1 MKRGLLSRI
10 WRPGSRSLFL
20 YGALGVLVLGVLLY
34 PNTPFEGHLGLPQA
48 YRNALHLSSRLWQA
62 LTGKTALA
70 QENEALR
77 ERCQYY
83 AHRLREQRGE
93 KQVLERLASLLP
105 LEIDERFHYV
115 YAHIFRRNVQWW
127 WNTVW
132 IDKGRDDGIAEGCG
146 VLSAYGVVGKVHRVF
161 QNTALVE
168 LITSPRFRSVV
179 HVEGDLRPILYEG
192 QASAPWSLAVPQG
205 KLSQLPLDFHRRSTQ
220 QPLRIVSSE
229 LSGTFPDGIRY
240 GSSWLRADPRG
251 PEYGIPVVLFP
262 EIQSLR
268 ELIVLLPNCSSE
280 EGDAR
285 AENFHSPAIV
295 D

>member
-1 MKRGLLSRI
+1 
-10 WRPGSRSLFL
+10 
-20 YGALGVLVLGVLLY
+20 LVLGAFLCLDI
-34 PNTPFEGHLGLPQA
+34 PFGGGLSLGQA
-48 YRNALHLSSRLWQA
+48 YRHTLRLSSRLWQA
-62 LTGKTALA
+62 LTGKTGLVR
-70 QENEALR
+70 ENKALR
-77 ERCQYY
+77 EQCQYY

-105 LEIDERFHYV
+105 LDIDERFRYV
-115 YAHIFRRNVQWW
+115 YARLLRRNVQWW

-146 VLSAYGVVGKVHRVF
+146 VISAHGVVGKVCRVF
-161 QNTALVE
+161 RNSALVE

-192 QASAPWSLAVPQG
+192 QASAPWSLAVPRGQV
-205 KLSQLPLDFHRRSTQ
+205 SQLPLDFHRESMQ
-220 QPLRIVSSE
+220 HPLRIVSSD

-240 GSSWLRADPRG
+240 GNICLKADPRDR
-251 PEYGIPVVLFP
+251 EHGIPVDLFP

-268 ELIVLLPNCSSE
+268 ELIVLLPRRSAGESDK
-280 EGDAR
+280 G
-285 AENFHSPAIV
+285 AENFPSPAIA